1 MIDRLIDWSERKVGM
16 FNCSQSK
23 ILSCYLKFPT
33 VFNSEVIWYVQQY
46 DPNLKQPFT
55 PLAKM
60 KSHRLIDLRI
70 FSLDFPFAKLHYFIC
85 TGVKTLACQCFS
97 FIANLTPA
105 PRHMVSKST
114 KSKKCSF
121 CKNVFYLSTR
131 CHRLSLIRE
140 WDKKNCTSTLL
151 FQQTFKPPIFS
162 YFFLP
167 FLVSI
172 CVNKTRKTQT
182 KCSLSTDST
191 M

>member
-33 VFNSEVIWYVQQY
+33 VFNSKAIWYVQQY
-46 DPNLKQPFT
+46 DSNLKQPFT

-70 FSLDFPFAKLHYFIC
+70 FSLDFPFAKLHYHIC

-121 CKNVFYLSTR
+121 CKNVFTWAHGVTDCRWSGSEIKKIAHQHYWFN
-131 CHRLSLIRE
+131 RLLNLQYSHF
-140 WDKKNCTSTLL
+140 C
-151 FQQTFKPPIFS
+151 
-162 YFFLP
+162 LP
-167 FLVSI
+167 FLVII
-172 CVNKTRKTQT
+172 CVNKTLKTQT
-182 KCSLSTDST
+182 KCSLSTNT
-191 M
+191 I